1 MSFLTKFERWDPF
14 DEMLSL
20 RKGMD
25 RLWTQMNRE
34 EAPLGD
40 WSPTADI
47 LETANEITINAEL
60 PGLTEKDV
68 DIQIDNNVLTIKGER
83 TQEKEFEEKGYRRV
97 ERAYGKFFRSF
108 TLPVTVEAEKIAATF
123 NNGLLEVHLPKKESA
138 KPKTIK
144 VEVKKALSKAA

>member
-14 DEMLSL
+14 DEMLAL

-60 PGLTEKDV
+60 PGLSEKDV

-83 TQEKEFEEKGYRRV
+83 TQEKEFDEKGYRRV
-97 ERAYGKFFRSF
+97 ERSYGKFFRAF
-108 TLPVTVEAEKIAATF
+108 TLPTTVEAEKIAATF
-123 NNGLLEVHLPKKESA
+123 NNGVLEVHLPKKESA